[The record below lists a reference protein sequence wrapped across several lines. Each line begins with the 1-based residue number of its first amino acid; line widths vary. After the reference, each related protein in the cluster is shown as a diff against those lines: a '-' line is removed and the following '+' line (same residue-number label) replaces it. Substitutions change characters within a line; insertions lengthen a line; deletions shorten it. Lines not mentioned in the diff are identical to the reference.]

1 MGIKEITKGQ
11 FDADHSK
18 ERAGLN
24 FILEELEWYADD
36 AENVTG
42 VLLRD
47 RADNDFG
54 FVILGRDE
62 DSLRGAIDIEH
73 SFATVKAA
81 RDRLQERMTERE
93 ASGQTVFPQ

>member
-11 FDADHSK
+11 FDADRSK

-24 FILEELEWYADD
+24 FSLEELEWYSDD

-47 RADNDFG
+47 RADDDFG
-54 FVILGRDE
+54 FVILGRDQ
-62 DSLRGAIDIEH
+62 DNLLGAIDIEH
-73 SFATVKAA
+73 SFSTVEAA
-81 RDRLQERMTERE
+81 RDRLQEKMAEHE